1 MTIKSLAN
9 IVLKL
14 NLLINH
20 TLNKKSKLLEDGSI
34 STPVISSRDRQL
46 IWQKGFVDEMHINLF
61 ILSRY
66 KL

>member
-34 STPVISSRDRQL
+34 SKPVIFSGDRQL